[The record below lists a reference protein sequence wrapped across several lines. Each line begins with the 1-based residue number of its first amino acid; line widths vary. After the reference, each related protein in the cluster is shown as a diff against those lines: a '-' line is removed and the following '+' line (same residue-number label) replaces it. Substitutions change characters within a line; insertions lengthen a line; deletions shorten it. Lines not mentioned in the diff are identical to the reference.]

1 MWRTDNIEAMSS
13 SASTHSSLPDLA
25 ALSAADLLSA
35 LISADEFAAH
45 VARALAEDL
54 GAAGD
59 VTGQAMIAADAR
71 ATAVVRFRSVGIACG
86 AVLVEEVIRQTASG
100 ARISRHAADGE
111 RVAAGAKFITIEGSL
126 RGILAAERTLLN
138 YVGHLSGIATLT
150 ASYVERVRGTRAS
163 ICDTRKTMPGMRML
177 EKWAVRCGGGTN
189 HRIGLF
195 DAMLIKDN
203 HVAGLNPSDMAIRVA
218 SAAVAARASTPLRFV
233 EVECDTLEQVQAM
246 LGLPRGTIDMVL
258 LDNMSLEQLAEA
270 VRMRDAA
277 APAVLLE
284 ASGGVHL
291 ERVAAIAATGV
302 DRISVGAL
310 THSAPCLDVGL
321 DIDSFPRQ

>member
-1 MWRTDNIEAMSS
+1 M
-13 SASTHSSLPDLA
+13 ASPRPAPAALPDLA
-25 ALSAADLLSA
+25 ALSPAALLAA
-35 LISADEFAAH
+35 LMPAGELAAH

-54 GAAGD
+54 GEAGD
-59 VTGQAMIAADAR
+59 VTGQAMIPADTH
-71 ATAVVRFRSVGIACG
+71 ATAVVRLRSDGVACG
-86 AVLVEEVIRQTASG
+86 GAVAEEVIRQAAVD
-100 ARISRHAADGE
+100 ARLSRHAEDGE
-111 RVAAGAKFITIEGSL
+111 RLEAGATFLSVQGPL

-138 YVGHLSGIATLT
+138 YVGHLSGIATVT
-150 ASYVERVRGTRAS
+150 ARYVERTAGTRAV

-195 DAMLIKDN
+195 DAMLVKDN
-203 HVAGLNPSDMAIRVA
+203 HVAGLAPKEMAERVA
-218 SAAVAARASTPLRFV
+218 SAVSDARMRTPLRFV
-233 EVECDTLEQVQAM
+233 EVECDTLDQLRAI
-246 LGLPRGTIDMVL
+246 LALPAGTVDMVL
-258 LDNMSLEQLAEA
+258 LDNMVPAQLADA

-284 ASGGVHL
+284 ASGGVRL
-291 ERVAAIAATGV
+291 DDVPAIAATGV

-321 DIDSFPRQ
+321 DIDVALAPTA

>member
-1 MWRTDNIEAMSS
+1 M
-13 SASTHSSLPDLA
+13 ASPRPAPTALPDLA
-25 ALSAADLLSA
+25 ALSPAALLAA
-35 LISADEFAAH
+35 LMPAGELAAH

-54 GAAGD
+54 GSAGD
-59 VTGQAMIAADAR
+59 VTGQAMIPADTH
-71 ATAVVRFRSVGIACG
+71 ATAVVRLRSGGVACG
-86 AVLVEEVIRQTASG
+86 GAVAEEVIRQAAVD
-100 ARISRHAADGE
+100 ARLSRHAEDGE
-111 RVAAGAKFITIEGSL
+111 RLEAGSTFLSVQGPL

-138 YVGHLSGIATLT
+138 YVGHLCGIATLT
-150 ASYVERVRGTRAS
+150 ARYVERTAGTRAV

-195 DAMLIKDN
+195 DAMLVKDN
-203 HVAGLNPSDMAIRVA
+203 HVAGLAPKEMAARVA
-218 SAAVAARASTPLRFV
+218 AAASDARMRTPLRFV
-233 EVECDTLEQVQAM
+233 EVECDTLDQLRAI
-246 LGLPRGTIDMVL
+246 LALPAGTVDMVL
-258 LDNMSLEQLAEA
+258 LDNMVPAQLADA

-291 ERVAAIAATGV
+291 DVVAAIAATGV

-321 DIDSFPRQ
+321 DIDVAPAPTA

>member
-1 MWRTDNIEAMSS
+1 MASPRTAP
-13 SASTHSSLPDLA
+13 AALPDLA
-25 ALSAADLLSA
+25 ALSPAALLAA
-35 LISADEFAAH
+35 LMPAGELAAH

-54 GAAGD
+54 GQAGD
-59 VTGQAMIAADAR
+59 VTGQAMIPADTH
-71 ATAVVRFRSVGIACG
+71 ATAVVRLRSGGVACG
-86 AVLVEEVIRQTASG
+86 GAVAEEVIRQAAID
-100 ARISRHAADGE
+100 ARLSRHAEDGE
-111 RVAAGAKFITIEGSL
+111 RLEAGATFLSVQGPL

-150 ASYVERVRGTRAS
+150 ARYVECTAGTRAA

-195 DAMLIKDN
+195 DAMLVKDN
-203 HVAGLNPSDMAIRVA
+203 HVAGLAPKEMAERVA
-218 SAAVAARASTPLRFV
+218 GAASDARMRSPLRFV
-233 EVECDTLEQVQAM
+233 EVECDTLDQLRAI
-246 LGLPRGTIDMVL
+246 LALPAGTVDMVL
-258 LDNMSLEQLAEA
+258 LDNMLPAQLADA
-270 VRMRDAA
+270 VRMRDSA

-284 ASGGVHL
+284 ASGGVRL
-291 ERVAAIAATGV
+291 DDVPAIAATGV

-321 DIDSFPRQ
+321 DIDVAPAPTA

>member
-1 MWRTDNIEAMSS
+1 M
-13 SASTHSSLPDLA
+13 ASPRPAPAALPDLA
-25 ALSAADLLSA
+25 ALSPAGLLAALMPAGEL
-35 LISADEFAAH
+35 AAH

-54 GAAGD
+54 GEAGD
-59 VTGQAMIAADAR
+59 VTGQAMIPADTH
-71 ATAVVRFRSVGIACG
+71 ATAVVRLRSGGVACG
-86 AVLVEEVIRQTASG
+86 GPVAEEVIRQAAVD
-100 ARISRHAADGE
+100 ARLSRHAEDGE
-111 RVAAGAKFITIEGSL
+111 RLEAGSTFLSVQGPL

-138 YVGHLSGIATLT
+138 YVGHLCGIATLT
-150 ASYVERVRGTRAS
+150 ARYVERTAGTRAV

-195 DAMLIKDN
+195 DAMLVKDN
-203 HVAGLNPSDMAIRVA
+203 HVAGLALKEMAARVA
-218 SAAVAARASTPLRFV
+218 AAASDARMRTPLRFV
-233 EVECDTLEQVQAM
+233 EVECDTLDQLRAILE
-246 LGLPRGTIDMVL
+246 LPVGTVDMVL
-258 LDNMSLEQLAEA
+258 LDNMRPAQLADA

-277 APAVLLE
+277 APAVQLE

-291 ERVAAIAATGV
+291 DVVAAIAATGV

-321 DIDSFPRQ
+321 DIDVAPAPTA